1 MWISR
6 RNKQKV
12 MILFSYKTHHE
23 VTSWAA
29 SALIRWLETKTRTVS
44 ITARLVASLVMCQ
57 VTWWLKSLWMTS
69 TWSIYSCSRDS
80 SLWTTQV
87 MRFIIY
93 NTVRYNTWADC
104 SGRWLSR
111 LDAWNWNTALNVHV
125 WAIFCYSVK
134 SLFTFSDHFSIL
146 PYSVLVSE
154 SVFIVG
160 MSLTPEP
167 SDAGSI
173 QDEAVV
179 RRMVALF
186 DYDPWESS
194 PNVDSDVSQRYVQS

>member
-1 MWISR
+1 M
-6 RNKQKV
+6 
-12 MILFSYKTHHE
+12 
-23 VTSWAA
+23 
-29 SALIRWLETKTRTVS
+29 
-44 ITARLVASLVMCQ
+44 
-57 VTWWLKSLWMTS
+57 
-69 TWSIYSCSRDS
+69 
-80 SLWTTQV
+80 
-87 MRFIIY
+87 
-93 NTVRYNTWADC
+93 
-104 SGRWLSR
+104 
-111 LDAWNWNTALNVHV
+111 
-125 WAIFCYSVK
+125 K